1 MQEASQIFGLS
12 FGVVRF
18 ILGFEE
24 MVDVVWVEGSAGV
37 GHLPSQEGGFY
48 PKKINV
54 FLIADDEVEGEQVFY
69 IGIVHEKVPIP
80 VVGKTVD

>member
-1 MQEASQIFGLS
+1 MREASQIVGLP

-24 MVDVVWVEGSAGV
+24 MVDVVWVEGGAGV
-37 GHLPSQEGGFY
+37 GHLPFQQGEFY
-48 PKKINV
+48 TTEIDV

-69 IGIVHEKVPIP
+69 VGIVHETVPIP
-80 VVGKTVD
+80 VVGKAVD